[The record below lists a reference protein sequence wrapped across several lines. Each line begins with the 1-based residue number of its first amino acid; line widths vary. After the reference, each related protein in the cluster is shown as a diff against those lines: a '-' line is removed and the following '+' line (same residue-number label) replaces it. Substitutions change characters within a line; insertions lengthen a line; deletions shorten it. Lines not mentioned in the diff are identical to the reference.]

1 MGGLV
6 GFGVNRGIPAK
17 LFASVAMTSM
27 NTRAIF
33 SSGEIWENV
42 KFWARSDGYRTPQ
55 NISL

>member
-27 NTRAIF
+27 STRAIF
-33 SSGEIWENV
+33 SPGEIWENI
-42 KFWARSDGYRTPQ
+42 KDWTGSDGNRTP
-55 NISL
+55 

>member
-17 LFASVAMTSM
+17 LFASVTMTSM
-27 NTRAIF
+27 STRAIF
-33 SSGEIWENV
+33 SPDEIWE
-42 KFWARSDGYRTPQ
+42 KWAGSDGYRTPQ